1 MRIIDLSQVIEN
13 DMEVYPGHQKT
24 KIWEHHTHEETF
36 KKLGTGFSYSTLG
49 FTMSDHGGTH
59 VDAFN
64 HLSSSPEA
72 LSIDKIQLSNFI
84 TRGICLD
91 VSIAKPNQY
100 IDKEMIINACRKSG
114 ITILQG
120 DTVLLYTGH
129 YNRTFGTEN
138 WMKSYPGLNREAT
151 EYLAISGAINIGVDT
166 PGIDNPVD
174 KTYPAH
180 TVCKERNV
188 MNTESMAN
196 LDKVVGEIFKYIGLP
211 LKIKNGTGSPIR
223 AVAIL
228 ED

>member
-1 MRIIDLSQVIEN
+1 MRIVDLTQPIKQ
-13 DMEVYPGHQKT
+13 DMPVYPGHQKT
-24 KIWEHHTHEETF
+24 IVWQHHTHEDTL

-59 VDAFN
+59 VDAFS

-72 LSIDKIQLSNFI
+72 LSIDKIEPCNFI

-91 VSIAKPNQY
+91 VSSAEPNGY
-100 IDKEMIINACRKSG
+100 IDENMIKDACEKSG
-114 ITILQG
+114 LSIAQG
-120 DTVLLYTGH
+120 DTVLLYSGH
-129 YNRTFGTEN
+129 YNRTFGTDG
-138 WMKSYPGLNREAT
+138 WMQGYPGLNRGAT
-151 EYLAISGAINIGVDT
+151 EYLAICGAINIGVDT
-166 PGIDNPVD
+166 PGIDNPID

-196 LDKVVGEIFKYIGLP
+196 LDMVVGKIFKYIGLP
-211 LKIKNGTGSPIR
+211 LKINGGTGSPIR

-228 ED
+228 DD